1 MIINKG
7 LRYDLLY
14 VRVACNFSY
23 KNKYYLSPKPLI
35 YIYNPQVYLLNPLS
49 PEVIKPTFHTFLR
62 CFDLF
67 LHVLAH
73 LSDIHVPQAH
83 I

>member
-35 YIYNPQVYLLNPLS
+35 YIYNPQVYLLNPLTRS
-49 PEVIKPTFHTFLR
+49 N
-62 CFDLF
+62 
-67 LHVLAH
+67 
-73 LSDIHVPQAH
+73 
-83 I
+83 